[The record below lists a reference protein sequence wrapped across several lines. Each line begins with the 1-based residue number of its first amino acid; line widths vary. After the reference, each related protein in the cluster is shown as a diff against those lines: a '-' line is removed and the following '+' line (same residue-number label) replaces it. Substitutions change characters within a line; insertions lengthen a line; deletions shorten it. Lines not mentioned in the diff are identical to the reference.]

1 MLQGFLRLPLAQP
14 DARHFPQIIQPVLV
28 AGVVGGVVVVD
39 LAVELPGFFEV
50 PGALLGAGEGGEGA
64 GEEGFIPA
72 LLGDA
77 EAFLGGG
84 EGCVRLLQAAL
95 SCALELKGDE
105 HVFPHGVGAGLFR
118 GDGGVVAFDEADGF
132 GGMGDDLGELVG
144 AAFDFGEAE

>member
-1 MLQGFLRLPLAQP
+1 MLQGFLRPPLAQP
-14 DARHFPQIIQPVLV
+14 DARHFPQIIQAVLV

-39 LAVELPGFFEV
+39 LAVELPGLLKMS
-50 PGALLGAGEGGEGA
+50 GALLGTGEGGEGA
-64 GEEGFIPA
+64 GEEGFIAA

-95 SCALELKGDE
+95 CCAFEFEGDE
-105 HVFPHGVGAGLFR
+105 LLFPQGVGAGLFR

-132 GGMGDDLGELVG
+132 CGVGDDLGELVG